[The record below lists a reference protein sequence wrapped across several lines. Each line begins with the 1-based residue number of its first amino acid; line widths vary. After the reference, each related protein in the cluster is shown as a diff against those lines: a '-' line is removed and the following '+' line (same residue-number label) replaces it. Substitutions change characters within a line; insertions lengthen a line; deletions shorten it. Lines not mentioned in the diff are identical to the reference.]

1 MIPLTSRTALP
12 PAVRGRLS
20 RQLRHFPIEPEVGIR
35 PDERGTYQV
44 LSIVA
49 GDRPGLLYSVARV
62 LIDYDVGV
70 HTALINTLGERAE
83 DTFLISG
90 AVLSNERAVLR
101 LQADLL
107 AALARCQQPAEAL
120 TV

>member
-1 MIPLTSRTALP
+1 MMMNKEKTTPEFTTKVRIELTFDLQSSNLQMKSGSPTVVLYGVLRLAGTFAHKEIPESA
-12 PAVRGRLS
+12 
-20 RQLRHFPIEPEVGIR
+20 
-35 PDERGTYQV
+35 
-44 LSIVA
+44 A
-49 GDRPGLLYSVARV
+49 GGPRRV

-107 AALARCQQPAEAL
+107 AALSVR
-120 TV
+120 